1 MMLLRWRAPRLLL
14 LLLRLL
20 VQVIVSTHPTRA
32 HIHRRRHKQM
42 RRRRRRGRSGART
55 ICVFGQGAYPLFFF
69 FLILRSA
76 TDAPPSTERSSSAT
90 CSPSSCPQ
98 RLQRPLRAS
107 PSRRSWRTPVRPQP
121 HRPRLRAR
129 GHRRPAGRPRARR
142 CRRLGLADGSTSRK
156 RSLNLQLRP
165 NLNLYLKRSTNSACP
180 AQTALRRSCSM
191 QALSREKTRA
201 RGGMICLKACCL
213 RGLQGLL
220 KSGGCSRRKRRR
232 LKRSSSA
239 AGEDG

>member
-69 FLILRSA
+69 FLILLSA

-129 GHRRPAGRPRARR
+129 GHRRPRARR
-142 CRRLGLADGSTSRK
+142 CRRLGLAHGSTSRK
-156 RSLNLQLRP
+156 RSLSLQLRL
-165 NLNLYLKRSTNSACP
+165 NLNLNLKRNTKSACP
-180 AQTALRRSCSM
+180 AQIAPRRSCSM
-191 QALSREKTRA
+191 QGPLRGKTRA
-201 RGGMICLKACCL
+201 RGGMICSKVCCL
-213 RGLQGLL
+213 RGLQGSLR
-220 KSGGCSRRKRRR
+220 SGGCSRRRRR
-232 LKRSSSA
+232 RFKRSALISRP
-239 AGEDG
+239 